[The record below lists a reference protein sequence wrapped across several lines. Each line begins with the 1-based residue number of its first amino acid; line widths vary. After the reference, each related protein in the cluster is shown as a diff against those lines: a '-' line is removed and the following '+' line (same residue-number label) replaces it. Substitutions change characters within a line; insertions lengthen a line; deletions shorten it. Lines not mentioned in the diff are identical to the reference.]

1 MKKEFKIEGMSCH
14 HCVAAVQ
21 KSLAK
26 INLKIF
32 EVNIGSAKVDFDE
45 NKIGEDEIIT
55 AIQEAGYR
63 VVR

>member
-26 INLKIF
+26 INLKNY
-32 EVNIGSAKVDFDE
+32 EVSIGSTKVDFDE
-45 NKIGEDEIIT
+45 HKISEDEIIR
-55 AIQEAGYR
+55 AIEEAGYR
-63 VVR
+63 VVW

>member
-1 MKKEFKIEGMSCH
+1 LKKEFKIEGMSCN

-26 INLKIF
+26 INIQNC
-32 EVNIGSAKVDFDE
+32 EVSIGSAKVDFDE
-45 NKIGEDEIIT
+45 HKIKEAEIIK

-63 VVR
+63 VAR

>member
-1 MKKEFKIEGMSCH
+1 MKKEFKIEGMSCN
-14 HCVAAVQ
+14 HCVATVQ

-26 INLKIF
+26 INIQNC

-45 NKIGEDEIIT
+45 HKIKDEEIIK